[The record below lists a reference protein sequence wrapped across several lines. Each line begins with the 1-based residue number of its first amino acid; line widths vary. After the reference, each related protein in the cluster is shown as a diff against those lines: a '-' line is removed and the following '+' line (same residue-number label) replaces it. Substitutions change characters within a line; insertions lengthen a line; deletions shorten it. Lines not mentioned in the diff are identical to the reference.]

1 MTRNL
6 KADLQRKLTMAPV
19 AKPPAG
25 LADRIKRDIP
35 QQFAF
40 QAENERTQVRKSAM
54 FNLRIAA
61 SIILLV
67 SSLYL
72 ALHLV
77 SRNGSVVDTRSMM
90 ANKHAPVAMKP
101 AVALPS
107 TPPEPGSARV
117 QERADLPPL
126 PRVPPPTSI
135 AAQPSRERIREE
147 RHQESVTMT
156 TGAPVYVADAGQ
168 TPPITESIS
177 IVNTAPAPAAVA
189 APPPLPVAEAP
200 VMTAEGGA
208 PARERTFAKSSHA
221 PAPPPSAPPALA
233 APVPAPSEAR
243 DAVAAAP
250 PVRNF
255 YAIQQAIARGET
267 PRDVDAFAFVQHFAA
282 PERKPADLRVELEAS
297 AAPLDSTKSLLRV
310 SVDAP
315 GKTSTPIDLAFGD
328 AIAGHRSVIGAIAAN
343 ETALYE
349 IDFKPGVKSDDTIAT
364 VRAGDAKSTL
374 RVADLHHWNEASPRM
389 KRASLAAAWARAP
402 RSRKQTE
409 EIVAKARE
417 AHVDELADIAEESV
431 RNR

>member
-1 MTRNL
+1 MTRNR

-35 QQFAF
+35 GHFAF
-40 QAENERTQVRKSAM
+40 QAENERTQLRKSAM

-77 SRNGSVVDTRSMM
+77 SRNGSNIDTRSMM
-90 ANKHAPVAMKP
+90 ASKDAAAPAP
-101 AVALPS
+101 RANVALPN
-107 TPPEPGSARV
+107 TPPAPGSARM

-135 AAQPSRERIREE
+135 AAQTPRERIAEAKHEE
-147 RHQESVTMT
+147 SEGMT
-156 TGAPVYVADAGQ
+156 TAAPIYVADNGQ
-168 TPPITESIS
+168 TAPPITDSVS
-177 IVNTAPAPAAVA
+177 IVNAAPAGAIAAAPSPIPAAEPMA
-189 APPPLPVAEAP
+189 
-200 VMTAEGGA
+200 TAEGGA
-208 PARERTFAKSSHA
+208 PARERAFAKSS
-221 PAPPPSAPPALA
+221 A
-233 APVPAPSEAR
+233 APSLSESR
-243 DAVAAAP
+243 DAAAAP
-250 PVRNF
+250 PARNF
-255 YAIQQAIARGET
+255 IAVQQAISRGET
-267 PRDVDAFAFVQHFAA
+267 PRDIDAFTFVQHFAA

-297 AAPLDSTKSLLRV
+297 ATPLDPNKWLLRV

-315 GKTSTPIDLAFGD
+315 GKTSTPIDLTFGD
-328 AIAGHRSVIGAIAAN
+328 AVAVHRSVIGSVAPN

-349 IDFKPGVKSDDTIAT
+349 IEFKPNTKPDETIAT

-374 RVADLHHWNEASPRM
+374 RVADLHPWNAASPRM
-389 KRASLAAAWARAP
+389 KRASLAAAWARTP
-402 RSRKQTE
+402 QSRKQTE

-417 AHVDELADIAEESV
+417 AHIDELADIAEQS
-431 RNR
+431 NRIR

>member
-1 MTRNL
+1 MTRNR

-35 QQFAF
+35 GHFAF
-40 QAENERTQVRKSAM
+40 QAENERTQLRKSAM

-77 SRNGSVVDTRSMM
+77 SRTGTNVDTRSMM
-90 ANKHAPVAMKP
+90 SSKDAPAAMKP
-101 AVALPS
+101 AVSLPN
-107 TPPEPGSARV
+107 TPPAPGSARV

-135 AAQPSRERIREE
+135 AAQTPRERIAEA
-147 RHQESVTMT
+147 RHEESVSVTAA
-156 TGAPVYVADAGQ
+156 APVYVADTRETA
-168 TPPITESIS
+168 PPITDSVA
-177 IVNTAPAPAAVA
+177 IVNAAPAAAVA
-189 APPPLPVAEAP
+189 APPPPPAAPEAQ
-200 VMTAEGGA
+200 MATAEGGA
-208 PARERTFAKSSHA
+208 PARERTFAKSSAA
-221 PAPPPSAPPALA
+221 PAL
-233 APVPAPSEAR
+233 SESR
-243 DAVAAAP
+243 DAAVAAPSA
-250 PVRNF
+250 RNF
-255 YAIQQAIARGET
+255 VAVQQAISRGES
-267 PRDVDAFAFVQHFAA
+267 PRDIDAFTFVQHFAA
-282 PERKPADLRVELEAS
+282 PERKPVDLHVELEAS
-297 AAPLDSTKSLLRV
+297 ATPLDATKWLLRV

-315 GKTSTPIDLAFGD
+315 GKTSTPIDLTFGD
-328 AIAGHRSVIGAIAAN
+328 AVTVHRSVIGSVAPN

-349 IDFKPGVKSDDTIAT
+349 IEFKPNTKQDETIAT

-374 RVADLHHWNEASPRM
+374 RVADLHPWNAASPRM

-402 RSRKQTE
+402 QSRKQTE

-417 AHVDELADIAEESV
+417 AHIDDLADIAEQSV
-431 RNR
+431 RIR

>member
-1 MTRNL
+1 MTRNR

-35 QQFAF
+35 QHFAI
-40 QAENERTQVRKSAM
+40 ERTQLRKSAM

-77 SRNGSVVDTRSMM
+77 SRNGSNVDTRSMM
-90 ANKHAPVAMKP
+90 ANKDAPVAMKP
-101 AVALPS
+101 AVTLPS
-107 TPPEPGSARV
+107 TPPAPGSARV
-117 QERADLPPL
+117 QERADLPAL

-135 AAQPSRERIREE
+135 AAQPTHEGIAEAKREE
-147 RHQESVTMT
+147 SVAMT
-156 TGAPVYVADAGQ
+156 TNTPVYVADAGQ
-168 TPPITESIS
+168 TAPITESTS
-177 IVNTAPAPAAVA
+177 IVNTEPAPVA
-189 APPPLPVAEAP
+189 APPPPPAAEAP
-200 VMTAEGGA
+200 AMTADGSA
-208 PARERTFAKSSHA
+208 AARERAMAKSTAA
-221 PAPPPSAPPALA
+221 PAT
-233 APVPAPSEAR
+233 AR
-243 DAVAAAP
+243 DAIAAAP
-250 PVRNF
+250 AVRNF
-255 YAIQQAIARGET
+255 IAVQQAISRGER
-267 PRDVDAFAFVQHFAA
+267 PRDVDAYAFVQHFAA
-282 PERKPADLRVELEAS
+282 PERAPADLRVELEAS

-328 AIAGHRSVIGAIAAN
+328 AIAVHRSVIGSVGAN

-349 IDFKPGVKSDDTIAT
+349 IEFKSGAKSDDTIAT

-374 RVADLHHWNEASPRM
+374 RVADLHHWNEASSRM
-389 KRASLAAAWARAP
+389 KRASLAATWARAP
-402 RSRKQTE
+402 QSRKQTE